1 MNLQRKAQGPFHVRE
16 DSKQRLRKNNAF
28 KTVQNRSNAT
38 TQEPRSAIVRRTTRS
53 ALRLSCA
60 RAHETLDA
68 RAATHVCPPDTAT
81 IPRASTY
88 PPPPPPRF
96 PPPRAAYTGRNR
108 NRRSGP
114 GPAAANAGGAL
125 ISENNRT
132 RTRTRAR
139 ALFAPPPA
147 PLTPDRPPAPPPP
160 YSNGVWCSLPGG
172 VTSAADQWRDAE
184 LAYNVVRTC
193 LQRPAPEEATG
204 LILLDESTA
213 CYTTLAF
220 V

>member
-1 MNLQRKAQGPFHVRE
+1 VPGPFVRGP
-16 DSKQRLRKNNAF
+16 L
-28 KTVQNRSNAT
+28 
-38 TQEPRSAIVRRTTRS
+38 VRRNAGLYVVLTEIAKTALEKKRALCWQLRPTVGERS

-60 RAHETLDA
+60 RARTTLELP
-68 RAATHVCPPDTAT
+68 HVRPPDTAT

-88 PPPPPPRF
+88 PPPPPPRI

-114 GPAAANAGGAL
+114 GPAAANGNAGGAL

-184 LAYNVVRTC
+184 LAYNRHIWDAEGAVEAEVGAMRVLHEV
-193 LQRPAPEEATG
+193 LQGGIGTSGKFINCEG
-204 LILLDESTA
+204 
-213 CYTTLAF
+213 
-220 V
+220 